1 MVILAASICTRGGKT
16 ILSRQ
21 FRDIPKARIEKLL
34 ATFPQLANTGIQ
46 HTTIETD
53 YIRYVYQPLEELYMI
68 LITNIHSNILQDINT
83 LHLFTETVINICHS
97 CDEREI
103 LHNAFELLNA
113 FDEITSYGYRE
124 NLSFAQIKS
133 FLEMDSHEEKIQEI
147 IAKNKELEAGEE
159 RKRRAKQFELQRKES
174 SKKGFNNFQ
183 SLSSNQYQSVS
194 QSLQNMNLFHNI
206 QDIGKKQVDKSVTLK
221 GKGMQLSK
229 KPKQIDNY
237 ENTKQ
242 SKNLKEHLF
251 SDVSMKQCN
260 IKGDEFENIQ
270 IKLFEDIH
278 IIKTKDNGFES
289 IEIKGDLHL
298 RILQP
303 DAAFFRIF
311 LCDNEEE
318 KIQYKTH
325 PNIDKSQF
333 LLNKVIVHRNLTKP
347 FPVNNSLSLLKWKI
361 IKKKENIIF
370 PLTVNLW
377 TCKNNEHIEM
387 NIEYELTSN
396 EYEFQNVLISIPL
409 QSYSTVLETTD
420 EIIINHEK
428 KSLEWFIPE
437 INSFNQSDSKKITL
451 ENNSDTE
458 SFFPVSINFNIKTL
472 LFNIDV
478 IKAELINEEKEVSFS
493 KSIISSGDII
503 IK

>member
-1 MVILAASICTRGGKT
+1 MVILAASICTRGGKV

-97 CDEREI
+97 YDEREI

-147 IAKNKELEAGEE
+147 IARNKELEAVEE

-183 SLSSNQYQSVS
+183 SLSNNQYQLVS
-194 QSLQNMNLFHNI
+194 QSLHNMNLFHNI
-206 QDIGKKQVDKSVTLK
+206 QDIEKKQVNKSVTLK
-221 GKGMQLSK
+221 GKGMQLNK
-229 KPKQIDNY
+229 KSKQIDYY
-237 ENTKQ
+237 ETAKH

-251 SDVSMKQCN
+251 SNVSMKQSST
-260 IKGDEFENIQ
+260 KDDTFEDIQ
-270 IKLFEDIH
+270 IKISEDIH
-278 IIKTKDNGFES
+278 IAKTKDNDIES

-298 RILQP
+298 RILQSNV
-303 DAAFFRIF
+303 AFFRVF
-311 LCDNEEE
+311 LCDNDEE

-333 LLNKVIVHRNLTKP
+333 LLNKVIAHRNSTKP
-347 FPVNNSLSLLKWKI
+347 FPVNNSLSVLKWRI
-361 IKKKENIIF
+361 IKKNEDIIF
-370 PLTVNLW
+370 PLSVNLW
-377 TCKNNEHIEM
+377 TYENNKHIEM
-387 NIEYELTSN
+387 NIKYELTSN
-396 EYEFQNVLISIPL
+396 EYEFQNVLISIPM
-409 QSYSTVLETTD
+409 QSYSSILETTNG
-420 EIIINHEK
+420 IIINHEK
-428 KSLEWFIPE
+428 NSLEWFISE
-437 INSFNQSDSKKITL
+437 INSFNQSDSKKINL
-451 ENNSDTE
+451 ESNNAE
-458 SFFPVSINFNIKTL
+458 SFFPVSINFNMKTL

-478 IKAELINEEKEVSFS
+478 IRVELINEEKEISFS
-493 KSIISSGDII
+493 KSIISSGEII

>member
-1 MVILAASICTRGGKT
+1 MVILAASICTRGGKI

-46 HTTIETD
+46 HATIETD

-183 SLSSNQYQSVS
+183 SLSNNQYQSVS
-194 QSLQNMNLFHNI
+194 QSFHNMNLFHNI
-206 QDIGKKQVDKSVTLK
+206 QDIEKKQVNKSVTLK
-221 GKGMQLSK
+221 GKGMQLNK
-229 KPKQIDNY
+229 KPKQIDHY
-237 ENTKQ
+237 ETTKHN
-242 SKNLKEHLF
+242 KNSEEHLF
-251 SDVSMKQCN
+251 LDVSMKQDS
-260 IKGDEFENIQ
+260 IKENI
-270 IKLFEDIH
+270 FEDIQVKIFEKIH
-278 IIKTKDNGFES
+278 IVKTKDSGFES
-289 IEIKGDLHL
+289 IEVKGDLHL
-298 RILQP
+298 RILKSNV
-303 DAAFFRIF
+303 AFFRIF
-311 LCDNEEE
+311 LCDNEEK

-325 PNIDKSQF
+325 PNIDKSLF
-333 LLNKVIVHRNLTKP
+333 LLNKIISHHNSAKP
-347 FPVNNSLSLLKWKI
+347 FPVNSSLSVLKWKI
-361 IKKKENIIF
+361 IKKNENIIF
-370 PLTVNLW
+370 PLSVNLW
-377 TCKNNEHIEM
+377 TYEDNEHIEI
-387 NIEYELTSN
+387 NIKYELTSN
-396 EYEFQNVLISIPL
+396 EHEFQNVLISVPI
-409 QSYSTVLETTD
+409 QSCSTVLETTNG
-420 EIIINHEK
+420 IIINHEK
-428 KSLEWFIPE
+428 KSLEWFISE
-437 INSFNQSDSKKITL
+437 INSFNRCDNRKITL
-451 ENNSDTE
+451 ESNNTE
-458 SFFPVSINFNIKTL
+458 SFFPVSINFNMKTL

-478 IKAELINEEKEVSFS
+478 RQKFF
-493 KSIISSGDII
+493 II
-503 IK
+503 INKIR